1 VRELTSTEVP
11 CYHGFRTRDMSEQR
25 IKLDAV
31 TNLPFGARLRR
42 LREAAGLTQEELA
55 VRAGLSR
62 NAVGAL
68 ERGLHKR
75 PYPHTVRSLAH
86 ALELSEEER
95 TALLLAVPKEGSAD
109 ASLGPAPATESNLPR
124 PTTSMLGREQEL
136 AEIRTFLQEPRL
148 LTLTGTG
155 GVGKTRL
162 AVEAARDVSQL
173 FSDGTVFIALA
184 PLGDSG
190 FVLPTIAQSLGL
202 RESGDRTPRETLHA
216 YLREKRLLLVLDNF
230 EHVLEAAPE
239 VAKLIEACTRLSVLV
254 TSRAP
259 LRVRGEQEYPVPPL
273 ALPASTIAPN
283 AEELVGSASSRLF
296 VERAREASP
305 TFELTPHNSGAVAAI
320 CWRLAGLPL
329 ALELAAAQ
337 TRFLDPQALLSRL
350 DQALSAVGARDL
362 PQRQRT
368 MWATLDWSHEL
379 ISVEERVLFRRLSVF
394 VGGFSLEAAEAVGAE
409 SGVSGSILAKEVLGT
424 LGRLVEQSLVT
435 ANLDENGS
443 GPRYGMLEPVRQY
456 ASEQLEESGEAEETK
471 WRHFA
476 HYLAFAEEA
485 DLTYGLLTGTK
496 VTGAEGE
503 AWMVRVEREHD
514 NLRASLGWAK
524 ERGDLKAGLRLA
536 GSLCWFWWMRGYFR
550 EGRLWTE
557 DFLTKA
563 ERGGLEVV
571 DDARAKA
578 LLGAGMLSFGYGDLL
593 GSARFLQEG
602 LATYRGLGNE
612 AGTAATVAM
621 LGYLRRAQGDDD
633 RAEELSE
640 EGLRLSR
647 YLGDNRSAAVS
658 LSTLGHIA
666 RHRGDPARAADL
678 FGEALALWKQLE
690 DRRGVAYSLCNLGVA
705 ALERGEAGHALELHE
720 ESLRLYEALQDKA
733 GQAFALINLG
743 DVARSLGDKVR
754 AVSRY
759 EEALVLHRELGN
771 DRGISRVLERL
782 GAQG

>member
-1 VRELTSTEVP
+1 VLERESLNTPQEHS
-11 CYHGFRTRDMSEQR
+11 
-25 IKLDAV
+25 A
-31 TNLPFGARLRR
+31 PFGARLRQ

-55 VRAGLSR
+55 WRAGLTAKAIS
-62 NAVGAL
+62 VL
-68 ERGLHKR
+68 ERGERKR
-75 PYPHTVRSLAH
+75 PFPHTVRAIAH
-86 ALELSEEER
+86 ALELSGNDR
-95 TALLLAVPKEGSAD
+95 ASLLAAVPKRGSAPSSR
-109 ASLGPAPATESNLPR
+109 ASTTVSKSNLPT
-124 PTTSMLGREQEL
+124 PSTPLLGREREL
-136 AEIRTFLQEPRL
+136 VEISNYLPEVRL

-162 AVEAARDVSQL
+162 AVQAARDAAEL
-173 FSDGTVFIALA
+173 FPDGTIFVALA
-184 PLGDSG
+184 PLGDSAL
-190 FVLPTIAQSLGL
+190 VVPTVAQSLGL
-202 RESGDRTPRETLHA
+202 REAEGQPPPETLRA

-239 VAKLIEACTRLSVLV
+239 VANLIETCPRVSVLV

-273 ALPASTIAPN
+273 ALPTSTVAPSV
-283 AEELVGSASSRLF
+283 EEVVGSASGKLF

-305 TFELTPHNSGAVAAI
+305 AFELTPHNSGAVAAI

-337 TRFLDPQALLSRL
+337 IRFLDPEALLSRL

-368 MWATLDWSHEL
+368 MWATLDWSHKL
-379 ISVEERVLFRRLSVF
+379 LSVEERVLFRRSSVF

-409 SGVSGSILAKEVLGT
+409 SGAPGSILAEKVLRT

-435 ANLDENGS
+435 ANLDEKGS
-443 GPRYGMLEPVRQY
+443 RPRYGMLEPVRQY
-456 ASEQLEESGEAEETK
+456 ASEQLEESGKADETK
-471 WRHFA
+471 RRHFA

-485 DLTYGLLTGTK
+485 DLSYGLLTGTK
-496 VTGAEGE
+496 LTGAEGE
-503 AWMVRVEREHD
+503 AWIDRVEREHD

-524 ERGDLKAGLRLA
+524 ERGELKAGLRLA
-536 GSLCWFWWMRGYFR
+536 GSLCWFWWMRGHFR

-557 DFLTKA
+557 DFLKKS
-563 ERGGLEVV
+563 ECGGLGVV
-571 DDARAKA
+571 DNARAKA

-621 LGYLRRAQGDDD
+621 MGYVRRAQGDDD

-666 RHRGDPARAADL
+666 RHRGDLALAADL
-678 FGEALALWKQLE
+678 FGEALALWKKLE

-705 ALERGEAGHALELHE
+705 ALERSEAGDALELHE

-743 DVARSLGDKVR
+743 DVARSLGNEGR

-771 DRGISRVLERL
+771 DRGISRALERL

>member
-1 VRELTSTEVP
+1 
-11 CYHGFRTRDMSEQR
+11 
-25 IKLDAV
+25 
-31 TNLPFGARLRR
+31 
-42 LREAAGLTQEELA
+42 
-55 VRAGLSR
+55 
-62 NAVGAL
+62 
-68 ERGLHKR
+68 
-75 PYPHTVRSLAH
+75 
-86 ALELSEEER
+86 
-95 TALLLAVPKEGSAD
+95 
-109 ASLGPAPATESNLPR
+109 
-124 PTTSMLGREQEL
+124 MLGREREL

-162 AVEAARDVSQL
+162 AVEAARDVAQL

-202 RESGDRTPRETLHA
+202 RESEDLTPRETLHA

-239 VAKLIEACTRLSVLV
+239 VAQLIEACPRLSVLV

-283 AEELVGSASSRLF
+283 AEELVGSASGRLF

-337 TRFLDPQALLSRL
+337 IRFLDPEALLSRL

-368 MWATLDWSHEL
+368 MWATHDWSHDL
-379 ISVEERVLFRRLSVF
+379 LSEEEQVLFRRLSVF
-394 VGGFSLEAAEAVGAE
+394 VGGFSLEAAEAVGVG
-409 SGVSGSILAKEVLGT
+409 SGASGGILAEEVLGN

-435 ANLDENGS
+435 ATPDEKG
-443 GPRYGMLEPVRQY
+443 GGLRYGMLEPVRQY
-456 ASEQLEESGEAEETK
+456 ASEQLEESGEAEGTK
-471 WRHFA
+471 RRHFA

-485 DLTYGLLTGTK
+485 DLSYGLLTGTK
-496 VTGAEGE
+496 LTGAEGE
-503 AWMVRVEREHD
+503 AWMDRVEREHD

-524 ERGDLKAGLRLA
+524 ERGDLEAGLRLA

-557 DFLTKA
+557 DFLKKA
-563 ERGGLEVV
+563 ERGSPEVAN
-571 DDARAKA
+571 DARAKA
-578 LLGAGMLSFGYGDLL
+578 LLGAGMLSFAYGDLL

-621 LGYLRRAQGDDD
+621 LGYLRRAQGDDV

-658 LSTLGHIA
+658 LSTLGHVA
-666 RHRGDPARAADL
+666 RRRGDLARAADL

-733 GQAFALINLG
+733 GEAFALINLG
-743 DVARSLGDKVR
+743 DVARSLGDEGR

-782 GAQG
+782 DAQG

>member
-1 VRELTSTEVP
+1 
-11 CYHGFRTRDMSEQR
+11 MSEQR
-25 IKLDAV
+25 IKVDAV
-31 TNLPFGARLRR
+31 TDLPFGARLRR

-86 ALELSEEER
+86 ALGLSGEER
-95 TALLLAVPKEGSAD
+95 TALLSVGQKEGSAD
-109 ASLGPAPATESNLPR
+109 ASHVPAPATESNLPR
-124 PTTSMLGREQEL
+124 SSTSLLGREQEL
-136 AEIRTFLQEPRL
+136 AEIRTFLQEARL

-162 AVEAARDVSQL
+162 AVEAARDAAGL
-173 FSDGTVFIALA
+173 FPDGTVFVALA
-184 PLGDSG
+184 PLADSG
-190 FVLPTIAQSLGL
+190 FVLPTIAQALGL
-202 RESGDRTPRETLHA
+202 RESDDLTPRQSLHA
-216 YLREKRLLLVLDNF
+216 HLREKRLLLVLDNF
-230 EHVLEAAPE
+230 EHVLKGAPE
-239 VAKLIEACTRLSVLV
+239 VAQLIEACPRLSVLA

-273 ALPASTIAPN
+273 ALPTSTIAPS
-283 AEELVGSASSRLF
+283 AEELVGSASGRLF

-305 TFELTPHNSGAVAAI
+305 TFELTPYNSGAVAAI

-329 ALELAAAQ
+329 ALELAAAHI
-337 TRFLDPQALLSRL
+337 RFLDPEALLSRL

-379 ISVEERVLFRRLSVF
+379 LSVKERVLFHRSSVF

-409 SGVSGSILAKEVLGT
+409 PGASGSILAEEVLGT

-435 ANLDENGS
+435 ADRDEKGS
-443 GPRYGMLEPVRQY
+443 GLRYGMLEPVRQY

-471 WRHFA
+471 RRHVA

-485 DLTYGLLTGTK
+485 DLIYGLLTGTRL
-496 VTGAEGE
+496 TGAEGE
-503 AWMVRVEREHD
+503 AWMDRVEREHD
-514 NLRASLGWAK
+514 NLRTALGWAK
-524 ERGDLKAGLRLA
+524 ERGDAEAGLRLA
-536 GSLCWFWWMRGYFR
+536 GALCWFWWMRGYFR
-550 EGRLWTE
+550 EGCLWTA
-557 DFLTKA
+557 DFLKKA

-593 GSARFLQEG
+593 GSIRFLEEG
-602 LATYRGLGNE
+602 LATYRGRGNE
-612 AGTAATVAM
+612 AGTAATVAL
-621 LGYLRRAQGDDD
+621 LGYVRRGRRDDD

-666 RHRGDPARAADL
+666 RHRGDPARAARL
-678 FGEALALWKQLE
+678 FGEALAHWKKLE

-705 ALERGEAGHALELHE
+705 ALERGEAGHALEMHE
-720 ESLRLYEALQDKA
+720 ESLRLYEGLQDKA

-743 DVARSLGDKVR
+743 DVARSLGDEGR
-754 AVSRY
+754 AVSLY
-759 EEALVLHRELGN
+759 EEALVLHTELGN

-782 GAQG
+782 DAQG

>member
-1 VRELTSTEVP
+1 VRGLTSTEEP
-11 CYHGFRTRDMSEQR
+11 CYHEDRIGDTSEQR

-31 TNLPFGARLRR
+31 SDLPFGARLRR
-42 LREAAGLTQEELA
+42 MREAAGLTQEELA

-68 ERGLHKR
+68 ERGFRKR

-86 ALELSEEER
+86 ALELSEQER
-95 TALLLAVPKEGSAD
+95 TALLSAVPKEGGAD
-109 ASLGPAPATESNLPR
+109 ASLVSAPATEPDLPR
-124 PTTSMLGREQEL
+124 PTTSLLGREREM
-136 AEIRTFLQEPRL
+136 AEIRTYLQEPRL

-162 AVEAARDVSQL
+162 AIEAAREAAGL
-173 FSDGTVFIALA
+173 FPDGTVFVALA
-184 PLGDSG
+184 HLGDSD

-202 RESGDRTPRETLHA
+202 RESGGRTPRETLHA

-239 VAKLIEACTRLSVLV
+239 VAKLIEACPRLSALV

-259 LRVRGEQEYPVPPL
+259 LRVRGEQEYPVGPL
-273 ALPASTIAPN
+273 ALPASTIAPSV
-283 AEELVGSASSRLF
+283 EELVGSASGRLF
-296 VERAREASP
+296 VERARGASP

-320 CWRLAGLPL
+320 CWRLSGLPL

-337 TRFLDPQALLSRL
+337 VRFLDPEALLSRL

-368 MWATLDWSHEL
+368 MWATLDWSHDL
-379 ISVEERVLFRRLSVF
+379 LSAKERVLFGRSSVF
-394 VGGFSLEAAEAVGAE
+394 VGGFSLEAAEALGAD
-409 SGVSGSILAKEVLGT
+409 SGASGSILAEEVLGT

-435 ANLDENGS
+435 ATLDEKGS
-443 GPRYGMLEPVRQY
+443 GLRYGMLEPVRQY
-456 ASEQLEESGEAEETK
+456 ASEQLEESGEAEVTK
-471 WRHFA
+471 WGHFA

-485 DLTYGLLTGTK
+485 DQNYGLLTGTK
-496 VTGAEGE
+496 PTGAEGE
-503 AWMVRVEREHD
+503 AWMDIVEREHD
-514 NLRASLGWAK
+514 NLRVSLGWAK
-524 ERGDLKAGLRLA
+524 KRGDLEAGLRLA

-557 DFLTKA
+557 DFLEKA
-563 ERGGLEVV
+563 ERGGPGVV

-578 LLGAGMLSFGYGDLL
+578 LLGAGMLSFGYGDLH
-593 GSARFLQEG
+593 GSTRFLEEG
-602 LATYRGLGNE
+602 LAAYRGLGDE
-612 AGTAATVAM
+612 AGTAATVAL
-621 LGYLRRAQGDDD
+621 LGYVRRAQGDDD

-658 LSTLGHIA
+658 LSTLGHVA
-666 RHRGDPARAADL
+666 RHRGDLAKAVDL

-690 DRRGVAYSLCNLGVA
+690 DRRGIAYTLCNLGVA

-720 ESLRLYEALQDKA
+720 TSLGLYEGLEDKA

-743 DVARSLGDKVR
+743 DVARSSGDEGR
-754 AVSRY
+754 AVSLY
-759 EEALVLHRELGN
+759 EEALILHRELGN

-782 GAQG
+782 GAHG

>member
-1 VRELTSTEVP
+1 
-11 CYHGFRTRDMSEQR
+11 MSEQR
-25 IKLDAV
+25 TKVDALSD
-31 TNLPFGARLRR
+31 LPFGTRLRR

-55 VRAGLSR
+55 VQAGLSR

-68 ERGLHKR
+68 ERGLRKR

-86 ALELSEEER
+86 ALELSGEER
-95 TALLLAVPKEGSAD
+95 ADLLSAVPKEGSAD
-109 ASLGPAPATESNLPR
+109 ASFVPAPATESNLPR
-124 PTTSMLGREQEL
+124 PSTSLLGRDREL
-136 AEIRTFLQEPRL
+136 VEIGTFLREARL

-162 AVEAARDVSQL
+162 AIAAARDAARL
-173 FSDGTVFIALA
+173 FPDGTVFVALS

-190 FVLPTIAQSLGL
+190 LVLPTIAQSLGL
-202 RESGDRTPRETLHA
+202 RESGDRTPREALRA
-216 YLREKRLLLVLDNF
+216 SLREKRLLLVLDNF

-239 VAKLIEACTRLSVLV
+239 VAKLIEDCPRLSVLA

-273 ALPASTIAPN
+273 ALPASTIAPRRS
-283 AEELVGSASSRLF
+283 ELVGSASGGLF
-296 VERAREASP
+296 AERAREASP
-305 TFELTPHNSGAVAAI
+305 SFELTPQNSGAVAAI

-337 TRFLDPQALLSRL
+337 VRFLDPVALLSRL
-350 DQALSAVGARDL
+350 DQALSAGGARDL

-379 ISVEERVLFRRLSVF
+379 LSLEEKILFRRLSVF
-394 VGGFSLEAAEAVGAE
+394 VDGFSLEAAEAVGAE
-409 SGVSGSILAKEVLGT
+409 PGAPGGILAEPVLGT

-435 ANLDENGS
+435 AILDEKGS
-443 GPRYGMLEPVRQY
+443 GLRYGMLEPVRQY
-456 ASEQLEESGEAEETK
+456 ASEQLEESGEAEKTK
-471 WRHFA
+471 RRHFA

-485 DLTYGLLTGTK
+485 DLSYGLLTGTK
-496 VTGAEGE
+496 LTGAEGE
-503 AWMVRVEREHD
+503 AWMDRVEREHD
-514 NLRASLGWAK
+514 NLLASLSWAK
-524 ERGDLKAGLRLA
+524 ERGDLRAGLRLA

-557 DFLTKA
+557 DFLKEA
-563 ERGGLEVV
+563 ERGGLDAV
-571 DDARAKA
+571 DDGRAKA

-593 GSARFLQEG
+593 GSTRFLEEG
-602 LATYRGLGNE
+602 LAAYRVLGNE
-612 AGTAATVAM
+612 AGTAATIAM
-621 LGYLRRAQGDDD
+621 LGYVRRAQGDDD

-647 YLGDNRSAAVS
+647 CSGDNRSAAVS
-658 LSTLGHIA
+658 LSTLGHVA
-666 RHRGDPARAADL
+666 RHRGDLARAADL
-678 FGEALALWKQLE
+678 FGEALALWKKLE

-705 ALERGEAGHALELHE
+705 ALERGEGGHALELHE
-720 ESLRLYEALQDKA
+720 ESLGLYEGLQDKA

-743 DVARSLGDKVR
+743 DVARSSGDEGR

-771 DRGISRVLERL
+771 DRGISRALERL